1 MKNCVKS
8 SNLSR
13 ILGVMDSVER
23 ISNLHEME
31 GVINFLFFMCP
42 KMTARGMI
50 INKPKTGLT
59 AKYVEGVN
67 TSTIKRM
74 KKVRS
79 FLGEIKNE
87 KNIRFE
93 VTAIYAAAD
102 SVILFPI
109 PVEVPQPPEMTD
121 GIKVVSNL
129 EAVKNR
135 MSDFNDIYNSQPWK
149 KESIQRFVSLEEKRM
164 AQFLDKKMQNNI
176 KKDFIRRVFAG
187 FALDG
192 IFMRERVF
200 GSNPVILGV
209 ESPGVPILQNSTLG
223 RGDWVPVVSLK

>member
-1 MKNCVKS
+1 
-8 SNLSR
+8 
-13 ILGVMDSVER
+13 
-23 ISNLHEME
+23 
-31 GVINFLFFMCP
+31 
-42 KMTARGMI
+42 
-50 INKPKTGLT
+50 
-59 AKYVEGVN
+59 
-67 TSTIKRM
+67 
-74 KKVRS
+74 
-79 FLGEIKNE
+79 
-87 KNIRFE
+87 
-93 VTAIYAAAD
+93 
-102 SVILFPI
+102 
-109 PVEVPQPPEMTD
+109 MTD